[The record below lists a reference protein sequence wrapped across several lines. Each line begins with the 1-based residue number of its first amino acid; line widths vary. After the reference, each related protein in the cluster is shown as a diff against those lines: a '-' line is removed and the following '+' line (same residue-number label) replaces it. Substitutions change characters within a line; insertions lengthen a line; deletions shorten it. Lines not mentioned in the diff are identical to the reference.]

1 MQTDSTKYTQK
12 SWGVD
17 LTGLGN
23 LSGLDTT
30 LSPGQLNLTRWL
42 TGAIYTLTGVI
53 GAAAFLDPFFLRL
66 QGEVLDGGT
75 TLVLTTGLILLC
87 LLVLLL
93 ELQGQVI
100 QAKMI
105 AALGLLVA
113 VTAILRFVDNA
124 LPIPG
129 GFSPIFAPIILA
141 GYVFGARF
149 GFLMGVMTLLVSA
162 LITGGVGPWL
172 PFQMFATGWVGLTAG
187 WLPHPTRPRPTLIL
201 LALFGLLW
209 GFLFGAIMNLYAWP
223 FWAGEA
229 ASSWE
234 PGSGLAMTLRHYTTY
249 YLLTSFW
256 WDVVGA
262 VGNLLL
268 ILLLG
273 QPVIQALR
281 RFYDRFQFEVGH

>member
-1 MQTDSTKYTQK
+1 MHTDTPGYQRKT
-12 SWGVD
+12 WDTD
-17 LTGLGN
+17 LTGLRN
-23 LSGLDTT
+23 LSGLNLARFNLARG
-30 LSPGQLNLTRWL
+30 LSSAIYAL
-42 TGAIYTLTGVI
+42 TGLI
-53 GAAAFLDPFFLRL
+53 GAAAFIYPFFLRL
-66 QGEVLDGGT
+66 QGETFSAST

-87 LLVLLL
+87 LLVLVL

-113 VTAILRFVDNA
+113 ITAILRFVDNA

-172 PFQMFATGWVGLTAG
+172 PYQMFATGWVGLTAG
-187 WLPHPTRPRPTLIL
+187 WLPHPSRPRPTLIL
-201 LALFGLLW
+201 LALFGLAW

-223 FWAGEA
+223 FWVGDAPL
-229 ASSWE
+229 SWE
-234 PGSGLAMTLRHYTTY
+234 PGSTLATTFRHYANY
-249 YLLTSFW
+249 YLLTSFG

-262 VGNLLL
+262 GGNLGL

-281 RFYDRFQFEVGH
+281 RFQDRFQFEVE